1 MNLLDTVLDAE
12 IPTPELLSQ
21 SEAFAAII
29 LLATVSDSYLTS
41 EQESAISYMLSSS
54 KLLRHYS
61 QDAIHKL
68 LNRLLDILWRDGFN
82 ALFNLAKESLSPE
95 LRIAAFALSADLV
108 LGEVSVT
115 DEEKNFLND
124 FYQALDVSRDVAIQ
138 ILQATSIK
146 YQG

>member
-124 FYQALDVSRDVAIQ
+124 FYQALDVSRDIAIQ

>member
-21 SEAFAAII
+21 SEAFAAIV
-29 LLATVSDSYLTS
+29 LLATLSDNYLTN
-41 EQESAISYMLSSS
+41 EQERTISYMLSRS
-54 KLLRHYS
+54 KLLRRYS

-68 LNRLLDILWRDGFN
+68 LNRILDILWRDGFN
-82 ALFNLAKESLSPE
+82 ALFNLARESLSPE

-108 LGEVSVT
+108 LGEALVT

-124 FYQALDVSRDVAIQ
+124 FYQALDISRDIAIQ
-138 ILQATSIK
+138 ILQATSIRH
-146 YQG
+146 QG